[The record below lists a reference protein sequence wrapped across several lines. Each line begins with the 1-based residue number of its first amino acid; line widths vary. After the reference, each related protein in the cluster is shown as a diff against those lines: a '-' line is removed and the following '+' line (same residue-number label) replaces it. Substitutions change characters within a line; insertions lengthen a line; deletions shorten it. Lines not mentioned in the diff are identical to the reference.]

1 MVAQGENTGYN
12 DCGQEE
18 REEREERKSKNK
30 RDNEGKSEYDKSLY
44 L

>member
-12 DCGQEE
+12 DCGQ
-18 REEREERKSKNK
+18 EERKSKNK

>member
-1 MVAQGENTGYN
+1 MEKKKKNTGYN

-30 RDNEGKSEYDKSLY
+30 RDKEGKSEYDKSLY